1 MKPISIQFTNEKGEK
16 VKTFTSCS
24 LKTGVM
30 DRILDIAEKAED
42 YENGKLGIRE
52 AREFFKDLKA
62 IMVDAFGRQF
72 SYDELDEGVEF
83 DEMIRVFT
91 TMCTGLAG
99 GLGKNR

>member
-1 MKPISIQFTNEKGEK
+1 MKPISIKFTDEKGETI
-16 VKTFTSCS
+16 KTFTTCS

-30 DRILDIAEKAED
+30 DRIFDIAEKAEE
-42 YENGKLGIRE
+42 YESGKLDVRE

-62 IMVDAFGRQF
+62 IMVDVFGRQF
-72 SYDELDEGVEF
+72 TYEALDNGVEF
-83 DEMIRVFT
+83 DELIRVFT